1 MLRFQSNAIKEKP
14 LFLPPSPPSFLIYL
28 PRGRNAALG
37 NRTAAP
43 GGTSAFI
50 FQLPRGCPCGG
61 GGEGHGSI
69 EPPAPREPA
78 IISNIHGISRSH
90 RNQIKARFGGGGGG
104 GGALGPP
111 LGCVGNAERGLPGVR
126 ERKTT
131 TNKPELNQA
140 QRRQSGRCARKG
152 RRDTARLR
160 IQPPGSARGCFPL
173 NFPTDV
179 SVGCAYLFVLG
190 APGRAGSG
198 LAWRSAHPVRAE
210 IRRV

>member
-104 GGALGPP
+104 AVPWGHHWDAWG
-111 LGCVGNAERGLPGVR
+111 
-126 ERKTT
+126 T
-131 TNKPELNQA
+131 
-140 QRRQSGRCARKG
+140 QSGVCPAFGKEK
-152 RRDTARLR
+152 
-160 IQPPGSARGCFPL
+160 QPPTNQNSTRHSEGKAAVVRGR
-173 NFPTDV
+173 
-179 SVGCAYLFVLG
+179 G
-190 APGRAGSG
+190 AVTRRGYASN
-198 LAWRSAHPVRAE
+198 
-210 IRRV
+210 RRVPPGAVSL

>member
-61 GGEGHGSI
+61 GGGGHGSI

-104 GGALGPP
+104 GRCPGATTGMR
-111 LGCVGNAERGLPGVR
+111 GERR
-126 ERKTT
+126 
-131 TNKPELNQA
+131 A
-140 QRRQSGRCARKG
+140 
-152 RRDTARLR
+152 
-160 IQPPGSARGCFPL
+160 GSARRSGKKNNHQQTRTQPGTAKAKRPL
-173 NFPTDV
+173 
-179 SVGCAYLFVLG
+179 CEEG
-190 APGRAGSG
+190 AP
-198 LAWRSAHPVRAE
+198 
-210 IRRV
+210 